1 MVSLYDFVM
10 AHGFLDR
17 VKIYVKAGD
26 GGAGAVSF
34 RREKYVPRGG
44 PDGGSGGRG
53 GAVVLEAS
61 GRLHTLTEF
70 RYRKHFRA
78 DSGGRGEGN
87 NRHGKN
93 GRDLVLKV
101 PPGTAV
107 HDAISNDLLADLVQ
121 EGERFVMAQGGRGGR
136 GNATFKGPTRQAPR
150 MAELGAPGE
159 SRWLLLELKLTADVG
174 IVGMP
179 NAGKST
185 LLAAVTA
192 ARPKIADYPFTTLV
206 PNLGVVETDS
216 GASFVLADIPG
227 LIEGA
232 HQGAGLGQEFLRH
245 VERTRVLLHV
255 LDASA
260 GPAEELL
267 RRYAQVQTELK
278 AYRPELARRAQL
290 VVLNKMDAVTDR
302 ESIDRFQQAM
312 LGRRRRVYLISAATR
327 AGCDELLDAT
337 WEALQAERRRGA
349 GRPAPPALK
358 VYHGPPAGPPFEIVR
373 EGETFV
379 VRGATVERLV
389 AMTDLRNPEALHRLQ
404 RRLENW
410 GLSQALAARGAR
422 GGETVRIRDVE
433 FLYDATR

>member
-1 MVSLYDFVM
+1 M

-53 GAVVLEAS
+53 GSVVLEAS

-70 RYRKHFRA
+70 RFRKHFRA
-78 DSGGRGEGN
+78 ESGGRGEGN

-93 GRDLVLKV
+93 ARDLVLKV

-107 HDAISNDLLADLVQ
+107 HDAVSNDLLADLVQ
-121 EGERFVMAQGGRGGR
+121 EGARFPVARGGRGGR
-136 GNATFKGPTRQAPR
+136 GNATFKGATRQAPR
-150 MAELGAPGE
+150 IAELGAPGE
-159 SRWLLLELKLTADVG
+159 SRWLLLELKLIADVG

-206 PNLGVVETDS
+206 PNLGVVESRT

-227 LIEGA
+227 LIQGA

-255 LDASA
+255 LDACAGSA
-260 GPAEELL
+260 EQLL
-267 RRYAQVQTELK
+267 RCYAQVQSELK
-278 AYRPELARRAQL
+278 AYRPELARRPHL
-290 VVLNKMDAVTDR
+290 VVLNKMDAVTER
-302 ESIDRFQQAM
+302 EAVDRFQRAM
-312 LGRRRRVYLISAATR
+312 LRRRRRVFLISAANR
-327 AGCDELLDAT
+327 SGCDELMDAT
-337 WEALQAERRRGA
+337 WELLQAVRRHRAQPPG
-349 GRPAPPALK
+349 PPALK

-379 VRGATVERLV
+379 VRGANVERLV
-389 AMTDLRNPEALHRLQ
+389 AMTDLSNPEALHRLQ

-410 GLSQALAARGAR
+410 GLSQALAAEGAR
-422 GGETVRIRDVE
+422 GGETVRIRGVD